1 MIGPKRIKIEEK
13 KVKGVLD
20 WSIPKEVKNVQK
32 FLRLVNYY
40 WWFIKD
46 FMFIARWLH
55 SLVKKNQK

>member
-1 MIGPKRIKIEEK
+1 LGVVIGPKRIKIEEK

-46 FMFIARWLH
+46 FMFIAR
-55 SLVKKNQK
+55 